1 VLEVIEDPKR
11 QNHRR
16 GGKYQAPHDARG
28 SGPVR
33 RCKKEEADG
42 QERRDRQLKDMRA
55 GALVL
60 FARLNLAA
68 EHRGH
73 REDEQRQQRSER
85 EDDQSDGADAVEL
98 LPHSIT
104 AELTV
109 FVPIAT

>member
-1 VLEVIEDPKR
+1 
-11 QNHRR
+11 
-16 GGKYQAPHDARG
+16 
-28 SGPVR
+28 
-33 RCKKEEADG
+33 
-42 QERRDRQLKDMRA
+42 MRA

-73 REDEQRQQRSER
+73 RDDEQRQQRSER